1 MLDFLAQYQGLLF
14 IFVGLAGLAFGI
26 SVVFIIMKVAKNEP
40 QPVPKPEIREPRPNH
55 NQKYLQSKRVEEVY
69 KLLTE
74 LTSSLSYQRVL
85 DMALDLSSHSL
96 SSPTDPADRLISAV
110 MLFENGDDQEPSLYI
125 AASRRFTRSDLKDTF
140 PALKGLL
147 KNTIEE
153 GASMTTN
160 NISQDA
166 ELGKVFA
173 LQSCD
178 SAYCYPLRNGLE
190 TYGVLLHSHP
200 DHGYFSGER
209 CELLDIIGNQAM
221 GAIQNARL
229 YSQLEEEKERMIEI
243 QEEARKKLA
252 RDLHDGPTQSVAAIA
267 MRVNF
272 ARRLLERDLNAATDE
287 LYKIEDLARRTSKEI
302 RHMLFTLRPL
312 VLESQGLTAAFESM
326 ADKMTETFEQNV
338 ILDVDREIEDELGLG
353 KQGVVFAIVE
363 EAVNNA
369 RKYAEAEHIWVRL
382 KMIRDNIAALEIQDD
397 GNGFDVS
404 AVDATY
410 ENRGSLGLINMRERT
425 ELVSGIFHIDS
436 GEGKGTRVQVI
447 IPLTEDAV
455 DLLHRGG

>member
-1 MLDFLAQYQGLLF
+1 LSDFIAQYQGLLF
-14 IFVGLAGLAFGI
+14 IIVGLAGLAFGI
-26 SVVFIIMKVAKNEP
+26 SVVFIIINLAKNNPKPVP
-40 QPVPKPEIREPRPNH
+40 QPVVREPRPNH
-55 NQKYLQSKRVEEVY
+55 NHRYLQSKRIEEVY
-69 KLLTE
+69 KLLTD
-74 LTSSLSYQRVL
+74 LTSTLSYQRVL
-85 DMALDLSSHSL
+85 DMALDLSTRSL
-96 SSPTDPADRLISAV
+96 SSPTDPADRLVSAV
-110 MLFENGDDQEPSLYI
+110 MLFANDEGQKPYLNI

-153 GASMTTN
+153 GAAMTTN
-160 NISQDA
+160 NIFQDE
-166 ELGKVFA
+166 ELGSVFA

-178 SAYCYPLRNGLE
+178 SAYCYPLRHGLD

-200 DHGYFSGER
+200 DHGYFTDER

-221 GAIQNARL
+221 VAIQNAHL
-229 YSQLEEEKERMIEI
+229 YRQLEEEKERMMEI

-272 ARRLLERDLNAATDE
+272 ARRLLERDLNAASDE
-287 LYKIEDLARRTSKEI
+287 LYKIEDLARRTTKEI

-326 ADKMTETFEQNV
+326 ADKMIETFGQNV
-338 ILDVDREIEDELGLG
+338 ILDVDKEIEDELGLG

-369 RKYAEAEHIWVRL
+369 RKDAEAEHIWVSL
-382 KMIRDNIAALEIQDD
+382 KMIRDDIAALEIQDD
-397 GNGFDVS
+397 GTGFDVD

-425 ELVSGIFHIDS
+425 ELVNGLFHIES
-436 GEGKGTRVQVI
+436 GEGKGTRIQVI

-455 DLLHRGG
+455 DILHRGG